1 MLSNK
6 SKQTGSALI
15 SALFIMTMVAIAA
28 TAMSSRLQLD
38 INRVRLGI
46 LSDKLYLA
54 SQAVSFW
61 SLNQLSVKKNYTSS
75 DSAGKI
81 LEFPRKLQ
89 TIYPELIIKGSL
101 YDLQSRFNLNNLT
114 DKKYASTF
122 LKLLEK
128 TPTKLNPAQRGQLVL
143 AIYNW
148 ITPYQPGR
156 GQDEFLNYYLHQ
168 KPPHYPAQQL
178 LQHLSEFRLIKDVNA
193 QLYMTLANFLTVL
206 PEVTPININTTS
218 PEVLASLGNGL
229 NPSQVNELIEA
240 RGDTG
245 FQDTKRLGPILQKLN
260 IRSEQVTIESQ
271 YFLSI
276 AFVSNQELNLTVYTV
291 LKRSKDKKGNITVS
305 VIRESLNSP

>member
-1 MLSNK
+1 M
-6 SKQTGSALI
+6 
-15 SALFIMTMVAIAA
+15 
-28 TAMSSRLQLD
+28 
-38 INRVRLGI
+38 
-46 LSDKLYLA
+46 
-54 SQAVSFW
+54 
-61 SLNQLSVKKNYTSS
+61 
-75 DSAGKI
+75 
-81 LEFPRKLQ
+81 
-89 TIYPELIIKGSL
+89 
-101 YDLQSRFNLNNLT
+101 
-114 DKKYASTF
+114 
-122 LKLLEK
+122 
-128 TPTKLNPAQRGQLVL
+128 
-143 AIYNW
+143 
-148 ITPYQPGR
+148 
-156 GQDEFLNYYLHQ
+156 HQ